1 MDGGTLLAMLVPL
14 GGTVVIAYIVA
25 ADRKR
30 FLAQFDLPAWRDH
43 HYLRRLPNFLQALHD
58 NHFRSA
64 WPRRHNAV
72 SAGCFS
78 QRAGKHLRNASA
90 GVRRKFMRQHITL
103 FGLLEVLKPYISD
116 FLLHERQRIVSER
129 LIGMSDT
136 VDRDRLATY
145 LDSIRLH
152 RAQFYS
158 GITAYDRRIIVTMVN
173 RKFMP
178 TLKIAHAV
186 FQEHGYSLL
195 PEFDVIRR
203 WEGMEGAD
211 LAQEL
216 PRNMMAIKRLPA
228 GKMKAVNYGG
238 MSEGG

>member
-1 MDGGTLLAMLVPL
+1 MDGAAFLALLAISGGVVLV
-14 GGTVVIAYIVA
+14 AYIVA
-25 ADRKR
+25 VDRKR
-30 FLAQFDLPAWRDH
+30 FLARFDLSSWRDH
-43 HYLRRLPNFLQALHD
+43 QYLRRLPNFLQALHD
-58 NHFRSA
+58 SHFRSA

-72 SAGCFS
+72 SAGLFTW
-78 QRAGKHLRNASA
+78 RAGRHVRNASPA
-90 GVRRKFMRQHITL
+90 MRRKFMRQHIML
-103 FGLLEVLKPYISD
+103 FGLLEVLKPYVND
-116 FLLHERQRIVSER
+116 FLLHERQRVVAER
-129 LIGMSDT
+129 LVGMADT

-158 GITAYDRRIIVTMVN
+158 GITLYDRRIILAMVN

-195 PEFDVIRR
+195 PEFDLIRK

-216 PRNMMAIKRLPA
+216 PRNLTAIRRLPA

-238 MSEGG
+238 MSEG